1 MAGIERKGSIDD
13 LCPACKRNGR
23 VFCPHSS
30 SLFVKA
36 EVETKL
42 SENMAG
48 PSPPNMF
55 IGTYGYP
62 NISAGPMISIG
73 ASVDDPAKMYGMEY
87 QEIIRQRSNMVI
99 GRQAQSIF
107 SRTRKLGELQ
117 DAIMSTKDVDMEAV
131 FREKPRLSLSMD
143 NILQPMGP
151 TAALKDF
158 SVIGNPAVPRVV
170 DQIRNDNILAVDALS
185 ELTGK
190 GFDSHYLTKLLS
202 AGILGRRE
210 QKKMVPTRWAI
221 TATDDMV
228 GKQMLEKVRLL
239 PQAEEFMVFS
249 TEYLFNHFEVIV
261 LPGAFEFEQFEA
273 WMGADPKY
281 ASISEEYEGFEGR
294 TAYAF
299 TQGGGYYACRFGV
312 AWGLLNALKM
322 QGRVTVIR
330 EILPDYTIPVGVWE
344 VRENARH
351 AMMKKPFRFDNL
363 KAALDNAFT
372 RLKVPRLRYL
382 EKTRILRQS
391 KISDFLR

>member
-1 MAGIERKGSIDD
+1 MAGYEKKGLADD

-36 EVETKL
+36 EVDQKL
-42 SENMAG
+42 SENIAG
-48 PSPPNMF
+48 PSPPNLF

-62 NISAGPMISIG
+62 FISAGPMISIG

-87 QEIIRQRSNMVI
+87 KEIIRQRSNMVI
-99 GRQAQSIF
+99 GRQTHSIF
-107 SRTRKLGELQ
+107 ESSRKLGELQ
-117 DAIMSTKDVDMEAV
+117 DAVMSVKDVDMEAA

-151 TAALKDF
+151 TATLKDF

-170 DQIRNDNILAVDALS
+170 DQIREDNIRAVDALS
-185 ELTGK
+185 ELTDK
-190 GFDSHYLTKLLS
+190 GFDSHYLTKILS

-210 QKKMVPTRWAI
+210 RKKMVPTRWAI

-228 GKQMLEKVRLL
+228 GKQMIEKAKLL

-249 TEYLFNHFEVIV
+249 TEYLFNHFEVII

-273 WMGADPKY
+273 WIGSDPKY
-281 ASISEEYEGFEGR
+281 ASVSEEYEGFEGR
-294 TAYAF
+294 TAYAS
-299 TQGGGYYACRFGV
+299 TQGGGYYAGRFGV
-312 AWGLLNALKM
+312 AWGMINVLKK
-322 QGRVTVIR
+322 QGRAVVIR

-351 AMMKKPFRFDNL
+351 AMMQKPFRAETL

-372 RLKVPRLRYL
+372 RLKVPRIRYL